1 MSIPDG
7 ATRILDHG
15 YLKLVEVWGKG
26 EAGRGGHG
34 HVMEDDH
41 EVGIIEAARQSTQ
54 KAFCGWETDAKLLKY
69 LFNNGHTTP
78 FEFSGMTI
86 EVQAPLIVFR
96 EWHRHRTQC
105 LAGDT
110 QVTLVSPRGTTF
122 KRTIKEIYD
131 LKHGGAVDTAPA
143 FHRNGSSKA
152 GTPVVRLARRKD
164 AWRTRVLPNCQ
175 DRMLRVLDEATGLF
189 HVAPMADVWVSGE
202 KVLYAVEAG
211 GRVVRA
217 SVEHPF
223 FTRRGWVK
231 VKDLKVGDE
240 LARMGKVSTGALPI
254 PPALRQGIG
263 VWTTMMRARL
273 IGANGDC
280 YLCGQNLPSAEL
292 QLDHVVPV
300 SVDLQRA
307 LDPSNLQPVC
317 VSCHRAKTDTE
328 QPSREGMT
336 RRGVRWERIERLPKA
351 VGKEQTYDIEVAGP
365 HHNYLANDLVVHNSY
380 SEMSARYSPLP
391 DVHYMPTNDRLL
403 LVNGHAAKKNKQAG
417 AVAGAPEMTHA
428 VALAWLARVHE
439 CYELCEA
446 VYQEGLTVGV
456 PKEVARIVNNVGRYS
471 RMRATAN
478 LRNWLA
484 FMTLRC
490 DPLAQWEIRQFAWA
504 VYHCVERCFPQTLR
518 LWHDKVA
525 ARWEEAA

>member
-7 ATRILDHG
+7 ATRVLDHG
-15 YLKLVEVWGKG
+15 YLRLVEVWGTG
-26 EAGRGGHG
+26 
-34 HVMEDDH
+34 DDGDDA

-54 KAFCGWETDAKLLKY
+54 GAFRGWETDAKLLKH
-69 LFNNGHTTP
+69 LFDNGHTTP

-96 EWHRHRTQC
+96 EWHRHRTQ
-105 LAGDT
+105 
-110 QVTLVSPRGTTF
+110 
-122 KRTIKEIYD
+122 
-131 LKHGGAVDTAPA
+131 
-143 FHRNGSSKA
+143 
-152 GTPVVRLARRKD
+152 
-164 AWRTRVLPNCQ
+164 
-175 DRMLRVLDEATGLF
+175 
-189 HVAPMADVWVSGE
+189 
-202 KVLYAVEAG
+202 
-211 GRVVRA
+211 
-217 SVEHPF
+217 
-223 FTRRGWVK
+223 
-231 VKDLKVGDE
+231 
-240 LARMGKVSTGALPI
+240 
-254 PPALRQGIG
+254 
-263 VWTTMMRARL
+263 
-273 IGANGDC
+273 
-280 YLCGQNLPSAEL
+280 
-292 QLDHVVPV
+292 
-300 SVDLQRA
+300 
-307 LDPSNLQPVC
+307 
-317 VSCHRAKTDTE
+317 
-328 QPSREGMT
+328 
-336 RRGVRWERIERLPKA
+336 
-351 VGKEQTYDIEVAGP
+351 
-365 HHNYLANDLVVHNSY
+365 SY

-439 CYELCEA
+439 CYELCET

-490 DPLAQWEIRQFAWA
+490 DPLAQWEIRQFAWE

-525 ARWEEAA
+525 TRWEETA